1 MIEDEVEVRPLR
13 IPHYGALMHLVP
25 DAQCTTRGGVMK
37 EWLDTRPEPSQEA
50 LDAVTIEEA
59 DLAML
64 PTSESLVAAE
74 GLVVQTLIELTPG
87 LRGQL
92 VAKLKQARGK

>member
-1 MIEDEVEVRPLR
+1 MIEEEVKQPLR
-13 IPHYGALMHLVP
+13 FTHYGQLMHLVP
-25 DAQCTTRGGVMK
+25 DALCTTRGGILK

-59 DLAML
+59 DIAML
-64 PTSESLVAAE
+64 PTSESLVDAE
-74 GLVVQTLIELTPG
+74 GLVLQTLIELTPG

-92 VAKLKQARGK
+92 VAKMKQARGK